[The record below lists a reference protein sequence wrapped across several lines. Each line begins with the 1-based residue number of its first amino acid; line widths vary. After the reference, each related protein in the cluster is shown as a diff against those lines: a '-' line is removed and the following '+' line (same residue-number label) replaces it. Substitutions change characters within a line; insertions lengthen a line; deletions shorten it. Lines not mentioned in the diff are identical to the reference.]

1 MQKQKIILLPPT
13 HEQTLPAFHVEGCL
27 ADAFLAF
34 LKEKGVE
41 AFQPPETLE
50 KRGPDH
56 HRTVEISVEAGTSMN
71 LLEKLMGE
79 FLASEAAEEPVPQQT
94 RIV

>member
-13 HEQTLPAFHVEGCL
+13 HEQTLPTFHVEGSL

-34 LKEKGVE
+34 LKKKGVD
-41 AFQPPETLE
+41 AWQPPEVLE
-50 KRGPDH
+50 KRGPDDR
-56 HRTVEISVEAGTSMN
+56 RTVEVAVEAETPMN
-71 LLEKLMGE
+71 MLEDLMEE
-79 FLASEAAEEPVPQQT
+79 FLASEGPVPHHT